1 MAWKGLISMEMQR
14 SKYVQDILQN
24 VEKEEAQAQALT
36 KYLELREKKKGR
48 LRKVSSQVERK
59 LEV

>member
-1 MAWKGLISMEMQR
+1 MEMQR